1 MKYDVIALS
10 VSVFL
15 LILYYVYLGLRS
27 RRHPETSVH
36 ALNAKLRERWVA
48 MVMGSDKQDI
58 LAIQTLRNSVMA
70 ANFMASTSILLI
82 IGTLNTGEKIG
93 QWLIHWHPHQLGEQF
108 SSDGWQIKLSL
119 LLLVFAVAF
128 FCFSMAIRFFNH
140 VGYMINLSTDG
151 AIDPLLFQQT
161 CAYLN
166 RAGRYYT
173 YGTRSF
179 FISLPLILWFFG
191 AYFLVAAT
199 AGLIVGLAVLDR
211 VPE

>member
-1 MKYDVIALS
+1 MDYDVIAFI
-10 VSVFL
+10 VSGL
-15 LILYYVYLGLRS
+15 LLMLYYLYLGRCS
-27 RRHPETSVH
+27 RRHPETCVH
-36 ALNAKLRERWVA
+36 ALNAKLRARWVA
-48 MVMGSDKQDI
+48 MVMASDKRDI
-58 LAIQTLRNSVMA
+58 LAVQTLRNSVMA

-93 QWLIHWHPHQLGEQF
+93 PWLLQWHTGALGGGF
-108 SSDGWQIKLSL
+108 SSAGWQIKLGF

-140 VGYMINLSTDG
+140 VGYMINLSNST
-151 AIDPLLFQQT
+151 ADPLLYQQT

-166 RAGRYYT
+166 RAGCYYT

-179 FISLPLILWFFG
+179 FMSLPLIAWFFG
-191 AYFLVAAT
+191 AYFLVLVT
-199 AGLIVGLAVLDR
+199 VLLIAGLAVLDR